1 MRFRFLNWLPAVVMM
16 LLIFL
21 FSAQPS
27 SDLPDFHWADGI
39 VKKGGHMIGYG
50 LLALSYWRGLDFAE
64 NRRTLAW
71 CLAILYALT
80 DEIHQSMVPGR
91 GPSIWDVLIYD
102 NLGALIALLLAGGYK
117 KKRSERKTPIGKRS
131 EADP

>member
-1 MRFRFLNWLPAVVMM
+1 MVNMRRRLLNWLPAVVMM

-50 LLALSYWRGLDFAE
+50 LLALSYWRALGFAE
-64 NRRTLAW
+64 NRSALAW

-80 DEIHQSMVPGR
+80 DEWHQSMVPGR

-102 NLGALIALLLAGGYK
+102 NLGALISLLLAVGYI
-117 KKRSERKTPIGKRS
+117 KKRSERRTPIG
-131 EADP
+131 EHP

>member
-1 MRFRFLNWLPAVVMM
+1 MM

-27 SDLPDFHWADGI
+27 SDLPDFHRVDGI

-50 LLALSYWRGLDFAE
+50 LLALSYWHGLGYTE
-64 NRRTLAW
+64 NRRVLAW
-71 CLAILYALT
+71 YLAILYALT
-80 DEIHQSMVPGR
+80 DEYHQSMVPGR

-102 NLGALIALLLAGGYK
+102 NLGALIALLLAGEYR
-117 KKRSERKTPIGKRS
+117 KKRSERRTPIGEHS